1 MTAVDIPVATVPAKP
16 SAAPAARKPRVVMPL
31 LVMAAYWVGWLV
43 MTFFFPAT
51 FSQFLYL
58 FWSPMIIA
66 AVLLIWFVFFSGLS
80 WLDRLWTV
88 LWLAGGGAL
97 AVLLCDRSMAFGL
110 IMYAMPVA
118 MTAVVAWLAS
128 LRGAPT
134 LTMRVGL
141 VAVSLASWGYFTLIR
156 VDGIDGNLSAR
167 RSWRWDE
174 TAEQKRLAELA
185 SAAPAAQKATIPSPS
200 AADWTD
206 FRGPARDGVIRGTRL
221 DPDWEAKPP
230 RELWRRRIG
239 PGWSSF
245 VTIGNIAFTQE
256 QRGEQEAVISFDL
269 DTGAPIW
276 EHVDKARFWEVVAG
290 AGPRATPTFSD
301 GKLYTQGASG
311 LLNCLDAATGSLLWS
326 RDILVDANPRN
337 AEKSSDEPKPA
348 PPQWGFSGSP
358 LVTNGVVIAFAGGK
372 GGQSVLAYDA
382 ATGEPKWN
390 AGKGTHSYSS
400 PQLVSLDGADQVLMV
415 SDFGVESFHPQ
426 TGKLLWEHD
435 WTIQG
440 IFRVCQPQVL
450 SGGRILL
457 GTPMSGGTRLLSVA
471 RDGEDWK
478 IAEEWTA
485 EDFKPYFNDFVIH
498 EGYLYGFDGSIFTC
512 IDLETGQRQWKKGR
526 YGHGQ
531 VLLAADQGL
540 MIVISESGELVL
552 IEADS
557 RKLVERGR
565 LKALAGKTWN
575 HPVIA
580 GNKLLVRNAEEM
592 ACYELAEA
600 AVIGAVE

>member
-1 MTAVDIPVATVPAKP
+1 MTAVDYQVAPVPAKP
-16 SAAPAARKPRVVMPL
+16 SAPPATRKPRVVMPL

-66 AVLLIWFVFFSGLS
+66 AVLLLWFVFFSALS

-88 LWLAGGGAL
+88 LWLAGGGGL

-118 MTAVVAWLAS
+118 MTAVVAWLAL

-141 VAVSLASWGYFTLIR
+141 VAVSLASWGYYTLIR
-156 VDGIDGNLSAR
+156 VDGVDGNLSAR

-185 SAAPAAQKATIPSPS
+185 SAAPATQKATLPAPS

-256 QRGEQEAVISFDL
+256 QRGENEAVISFDL
-269 DTGAPIW
+269 NTGTPIW

-326 RDILVDANPRN
+326 RDILVDANPRK
-337 AEKSSDEPKPA
+337 AGKSSDEPKPA

-382 ATGEPKWN
+382 ATGQPKWH

-400 PQLVSLDGADQVLMV
+400 PQLVSLDGAEQVLMA

-435 WTIQG
+435 WTIQDV
-440 IFRVCQPQVL
+440 FRVCQPQVL

-471 RDGEDWK
+471 RDGGEWK

-512 IDLETGQRQWKKGR
+512 IELKTGKRQWKKGR

-600 AVIGAVE
+600 AVSGAVE